1 MEARIWR
8 PAYGGLH
15 MAACICRPPP
25 IQNIAKIER
34 ITRRTENAKNADNT
48 GVRHYSWNNVENR
61 RREVYIRA
69 RIDEDPFAER
79 KRKRKQKQR
88 TMATPTMTTLQKQH
102 DDLQSDAYRAL
113 CAASNAGLELINIA
127 KKRNDKILEIAREY
141 AGGGSWT
148 IELTDRLAKLNG
160 EFATLATEASQCQ
173 TTLDTLDRANAEA
186 SRLVNAKS
194 LEMATARLENL
205 KSELCELESERV
217 QVEQNA
223 TGYSAE
229 LAKLDT
235 EIRYII
241 ELLQSARYCVRT
253 QGKTP
258 TEWEAET

>member
-1 MEARIWR
+1 M
-8 PAYGGLH
+8 
-15 MAACICRPPP
+15 
-25 IQNIAKIER
+25 ER
-34 ITRRTENAKNADNT
+34 IIRRTRNAKNAGNI
-48 GVRHYSWNNVENR
+48 GVWRYSRNNAENR

-79 KRKRKQKQR
+79 KRKRKQKQRKRR

-173 TTLDTLDRANAEA
+173 TTLDTLDRASAVA
-186 SRLVNAKS
+186 TQLVNAKS
-194 LEMATARLENL
+194 LERSMERLENL